1 MRKTNVIKGIICG
14 LMLTTVLGSVAYA
27 KTASDSS
34 NVGRGTAKVTFYGG
48 NGAYVMDLRS
58 DGLLLQT
65 CSQNYNKL
73 CTLTASKVSYTGNRV
88 EKSVVKSK
96 VLNRYDEL
104 KVGITRVSND
114 PFSGYRGNAI
124 TYNSSSSV
132 TGIMDDFT
140 YTFYQVTE

>member
-1 MRKTNVIKGIICG
+1 MRKTNLLKGLVCG

-27 KTASDSS
+27 KTASGSS
-34 NVGRGTAKVTFYGG
+34 NVGRGNEKVIFYGD
-48 NGAYVMDLRS
+48 NGAYAMDLRS
-58 DGLLLQT
+58 DALLLQT
-65 CSQNYNKL
+65 CSQKYNKL
-73 CTLTASKVSYTGNRV
+73 CTLTASKVSYTGNKV
-88 EKSVVKSK
+88 EKSVVKSR
-96 VLNRYDEL
+96 VLNQYDEL

-132 TGIMDDFT
+132 TGVMDDFT